1 MPPTEGGGMEINMK
15 LDKSINK
22 LKELSDF
29 FCKNDIEDIYTNSKI
44 YEVLIAYQLGHK
56 IINGHAHTLDA
67 IDQDGNTCEYKH
79 YKKSSSNHTW
89 TFNDYT
95 DETIQNLHKVNS
107 VYFVVIDDRAAIP
120 KLKKIYVVSGKEVA
134 KYLTRK
140 KPSIKNHRKMMNI
153 SERKIVDNMSYKLLD
168 KGEIKSLNPT
178 RESLY
183 YTKLKEVFTTA
194 REIEEEIKVN
204 GILTSNKLWELLVAC
219 NLGHRINSEQ
229 KKHDAYDAD
238 DRTYEYKVSKKS
250 TWTFQDISNN
260 VLKSYLNDERIILA
274 VVNKKTFVIKS
285 IAACQPKAIVRILR
299 KKLKEKKLKEKKRK
313 SKKIRRLTAN
323 IGMKDINQ
331 MLEAGDAEW
340 IL

>member
-1 MPPTEGGGMEINMK
+1 MRWLNMK
-15 LDKSINK
+15 LEKSINK

-67 IDQDGNTCEYKH
+67 IDQVGNTCEYKH

-107 VYFVVIDDRAAIP
+107 VYFVVIDDRATIP

-134 KYLTRK
+134 KYLARK
-140 KPSIKNHRKMMNI
+140 KTSIKNHRKMMNI
-153 SERKIVDNMSYKLLD
+153 SEHKIVDNMSYKLLD
-168 KGEIKSLNPT
+168 KGDIKLLNPT
-178 RESLY
+178 GKSRY

-238 DRTYEYKVSKKS
+238 DRTYEYKVSKKP

-260 VLKSYLNDERIILA
+260 VLESYLNDEKIILA

-285 IAACQPKAIVRILR
+285 IVACQPKAIVRILR
-299 KKLKEKKLKEKKRK
+299 KKLKEKKRE
-313 SKKIRRLTAN
+313 SKKIRRLTAS

-331 MLEAGDAEW
+331 MIETGDAEW